1 MKDPN
6 RSLLVGWGLLG
17 RLVLEKMKKGLTL
30 YLGIRFI
37 ISFTGEISSKGR
49 RKDSEKDANNVNFVC
64 GFTGYDSGRRADWN

>member
-17 RLVLEKMKKGLTL
+17 RLVLEKS
-30 YLGIRFI
+30 IRFI